1 MAAHGRRAGLR
12 WQFSLPRRR
21 HSRVSRRVE
30 STKKVEL
37 KVLSRLVVSCR
48 VERVF
53 INPDYMGIAGLF
65 GIVPVYRMV
74 TEEEIR

>member
-48 VERVF
+48 VER
-53 INPDYMGIAGLF
+53 ICIHPDYTGLF